1 MFERYT
7 EKARRAIF
15 FARYEAAQSGSPE
28 IAPLHLLLGL
38 LRDNSYLFSK
48 AGLRENALEFAEACR
63 RFLPGSGKKISTSV
77 DLPLS
82 NECRQALTHAAAEA
96 DLRGSE
102 SITPKHLL
110 LGLVKASDEVSGI
123 LKDHG
128 VTAENLTVEEP
139 DMEEKQGATA
149 AGAAYGVIA
158 PVPGSAF
165 VEFVYQGKQI
175 GSVPLRFSNPVP
187 RVGEEVVFGG
197 DDEAQIFKVLAIKHH
212 FEELP
217 KSKTR
222 AQAWLAKIV
231 IEVEPSGFNR

>member
-15 FARYEAAQSGSPE
+15 FARYEASQSGSPE
-28 IAPLHLLLGL
+28 IVPLHLLLGL

-48 AGLRENALEFAEACR
+48 AGLRENALEFAETCR
-63 RFLPGSGKKISTSV
+63 RFLPASGKKISTSV

-110 LGLVKASDEVSGI
+110 LGLIKASDEVSGI
-123 LKDHG
+123 MKDHG
-128 VTAENLTVEEP
+128 LTAESLSVGEP
-139 DMEEKQGATA
+139 AIEEKQGATA
-149 AGAAYGVIA
+149 AAPASGVIA
-158 PVPGSAF
+158 PIPGSAF
-165 VEFVYQGKQI
+165 IEFVYQGKQI
-175 GSVPLRFSNPVP
+175 GNVPLRFSNPVP
-187 RVGEEVVFGG
+187 RVGEEVLFGE
-197 DDEAQIFKVLAIKHH
+197 DDGAQTFKVLAIKHH
-212 FEELP
+212 FEEP
-217 KSKTR
+217 PQSTTR
-222 AQAWLAKIV
+222 AHAWLAKIV